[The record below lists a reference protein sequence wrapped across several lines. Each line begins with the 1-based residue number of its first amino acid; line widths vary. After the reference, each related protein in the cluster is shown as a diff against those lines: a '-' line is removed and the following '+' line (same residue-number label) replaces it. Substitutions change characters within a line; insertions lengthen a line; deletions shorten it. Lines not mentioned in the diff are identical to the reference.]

1 VALASEYVST
11 QPHKPANKGSDDV
24 QEASKVTPTKY
35 LKNSSFDGVDSGL
48 SSDNDPSTANSH
60 DIFPM
65 AGRIHFDYMVYAY
78 VAVLAPVTCQAWLE
92 ICRVGKST
100 SHVAQ
105 DRAKE
110 YCDTTGIAPREDAI

>member
-1 VALASEYVST
+1 MMWHLLPPPTAYVKCELA
-11 QPHKPANKGSDDV
+11 KGRRT
-24 QEASKVTPTKY
+24 AIR
-35 LKNSSFDGVDSGL
+35 SFRTML
-48 SSDNDPSTANSH
+48 H
-60 DIFPM
+60 
-65 AGRIHFDYMVYAY
+65 HFDYMVDAY

-92 ICRVGKST
+92 ICCVGKST